1 MKKHALDLNK
11 LARTT
16 NVFYEL
22 SPEESKNLKSCL
34 YSMFVDIKRICDKH
48 NLILMLSGGWE
59 PLDIKDLFLGTMI
72 LI

>member
-22 SPEESKNLKSCL
+22 SPEESKNLKSC
-34 YSMFVDIKRICDKH
+34 
-48 NLILMLSGGWE
+48 
-59 PLDIKDLFLGTMI
+59 
-72 LI
+72 